1 MSRHATSDTGGAGER
16 DRLTRRV
23 LAAIRAE
30 SAGSPGT
37 AADWD
42 ALALEVF
49 VFQFHA
55 MPAYGRWCEARGI
68 APGHVRSAWQIPAV
82 PTEAFKHLPLFAGDL
97 ADVTRTFR
105 TSGTSGLQERGAAH
119 FSPAGLELMDAAID
133 VRAHQMLFPD
143 LDRTRLL
150 VLAPSPAA
158 DPERIMAYGIRRL
171 VTTFGGG
178 EGTFLVGPA
187 GLEVDRAVATLREAA
202 DARQPI
208 TLAGASSALAAVI
221 ASLAQSGHDV
231 TLPHG
236 SRVMHA
242 GGQKRGAAP
251 VDPRRVRDAVV
262 RWLGVP
268 GTRCVNL
275 LGMTELASQL
285 YDDEIRAAVAGEPA
299 RRGKVPPPWC
309 RTWAADP
316 ASAEPLPHGAVGLLR
331 HLDLANVE
339 RPVCVQTD
347 DLGLTYDDGSFE
359 ILGRAAGAA
368 ARGCALDLDDWRSVG
383 AT

>member
-1 MSRHATSDTGGAGER
+1 MSQATAGTGVADER

-30 SAGSPGT
+30 SAGSSAT

-49 VFQFHA
+49 AFQFDA
-55 MPAYGRWCEARGI
+55 MPAFGRWCETRGI
-68 APGHVRSAWQIPAV
+68 VPGQVRTTWLIPAV

-97 ADVTRTFR
+97 AHVTRTFR
-105 TSGTSGLQERGAAH
+105 TSGTSGPEARGAAH

-133 VRAHQMLFPD
+133 VRARQMLFPD
-143 LDRTRLL
+143 LDRTRIV
-150 VLAPSPAA
+150 VLAPSPEA
-158 DPERIMAYGIRRL
+158 DPERIMAHGIRRL
-171 VTTFGGG
+171 VSTFGSDG
-178 EGTFLVGPA
+178 GTFLVGPA
-187 GLEVDRAVATLREAA
+187 GLEVDRAVATLREATH
-202 DARQPI
+202 ARQPI
-208 TLAGASSALAAVI
+208 TLAGASAALAAVI
-221 ASLAQSGHDV
+221 ASLADSGQDV
-231 TLPHG
+231 SLPPG

-242 GGQKRGAAP
+242 GGQKRGAAR
-251 VDPRRVRDAVV
+251 VDPSRLREQVA

-268 GTRCVNL
+268 AARCVNL

-285 YDDEIRAAVAGEPA
+285 YDDAIRAAAAGEPA

-309 RTWAADP
+309 RTWATDP
-316 ASAEPLPHGAVGLLR
+316 ASSDPLPPGAVGLLR

-359 ILGRAAGAA
+359 ILGRASGAE
-368 ARGCALDLDDWRSVG
+368 ARGCALDLDEWRSV
-383 AT
+383 AAP